1 MHVTKIYEKDA
12 GTRLVSGIFDS
23 ILVNGVFKFESIE
36 LHVRDKAVSF
46 IDDSKAVICLDYN
59 DPFIREM
66 DARGIGILLAHE
78 LFRLTFKFDVP
89 KQIEDVI
96 IGREML
102 KRGYGNELFYL
113 YYNRLLQGGH
123 EGIEGCVR
131 ANLPWII
138 FSKHDKYDS
147 ELLKKQAAKICGK
160 KFDCRRLFDV
170 LVDLSQKTIPKA
182 VEEYAKLVK

>member
-12 GTRLVSGIFDS
+12 GTRLVSDIFDN
-23 ILVNGVFKFESIE
+23 ILVNGDFKFESIE

-46 IDDSKAVICLDYN
+46 IDDEKAVICLDYN

-66 DARGIGILLAHE
+66 DARGIRILLVHE

-89 KQIEDVI
+89 KHVEDVI

-102 KRGYGNELFYL
+102 RRGYGDELLYL
-113 YYNRLLQGGH
+113 YYNRLLQGGY

-182 VEEYAKLVK
+182 AEEYTKLVK